1 MKCLLLIIVSSLL
14 IIGLVIVYKL
24 RGSNKEGFMNSLPTL
39 QSPGTPQ
46 SNYLNSIGIPTS
58 EQAGFPMP
66 AGNSTIPNTMPGS
79 TTANSSIALAGFKD
93 LSDLLET
100 MGTFNTLYENNI
112 STIGSDMNYSVLYA
126 KALASM
132 AKIKAQIDTKT
143 ATDTLDYVSNQRKR
157 YNDAI
162 NVIRNMPSNSNA
174 NNSPPIPLMSLSPG
188 DRVSVSDIQYAIS
201 RAQSEQSRIDN
212 LRSSAPD
219 LSSRSQILERVRLA
233 LSDIVDKINNGT
245 LTTDNL
251 PFTKPDLTKFLSDVS
266 NPSSTITPIPKP
278 ASVQGTQPT
287 LGENSSGYDIGTVF
301 EDISTA
307 AQDLKWD
314 LHIGYDPKVT
324 IQRQLLKRLQQLTSD
339 IKGMRG
345 PELDT
350 KMMELNVLQQQI
362 ATYDR
367 RRTAESTS
375 PLEAYTRTPVAS
387 VAAPTMLEEGHEQ
400 PLDVPAAVNDLSS
413 RPGYEMTTDAIV
425 HRASNSSYTDTVS
438 GPDYKQRA
446 LFLCKQIRGAELGD
460 PKEFGCIANPE
471 HDVGPDYS
479 WRGNYKMVCSRLG
492 SAWGGW
498 YPEMFGCPASEEAT
512 SQAPK

>member
-1 MKCLLLIIVSSLL
+1 MTYLLVIIGTSLL

-24 RGSNKEGFMNSLPTL
+24 HDSNKEGFMDSAPNL
-39 QSPGTPQ
+39 QSPGT
-46 SNYLNSIGIPTS
+46 NYLNSIGIPTS

-66 AGNSTIPNTMPGS
+66 AGNSSIPNTMPGS
-79 TTANSSIALAGFKD
+79 TTGNSSIALAGFKD

-100 MGTFNTLYENNI
+100 METFNTLYENNI
-112 STIGSDMNYSVLYA
+112 STIGSDMNYSLLYA

-132 AKIKAQIDTKT
+132 AKIKAQIDTNT
-143 ATDTLDYVSNQRKR
+143 ATDTLDYVSSERKR
-157 YNDAI
+157 YNEAI
-162 NVIRNMPSNSNA
+162 NVIRNIPSNSNA
-174 NNSPPIPLMSLSPG
+174 NNSPPTPLMTLSPG

-212 LRSSAPD
+212 LRSTAPD

-245 LTTDNL
+245 LATDNL
-251 PFTKPDLTKFLSDVS
+251 PFTKPELTKFLSDVS

-278 ASVQGTQPT
+278 ASVQGTQPA
-287 LGENSSGYDIGTVF
+287 LGENSPGYDIGAAF
-301 EDISTA
+301 HEISTA

-324 IQRQLLKRLQQLTSD
+324 IQRQLLKRLQQLSSD
-339 IKGMRG
+339 IKGLKG
-345 PELDT
+345 SQLDT
-350 KMMELNVLQQQI
+350 KMLELNVLQQQI

-367 RRTAESTS
+367 RRTAESTA
-375 PLEAYTRTPVAS
+375 PLEAYTPDPVAT
-387 VAAPTMLEEGHEQ
+387 VVAPTMLGEDWAQSPPQ
-400 PLDVPAAVNDLSS
+400 PPAPVNDLSS

-425 HRASNSSYTDTVS
+425 HRASNSSYTDTAS

-471 HDVGPDYS
+471 NDVGPDYS
-479 WRGNYKMVCSRLG
+479 WRGNYKMVCNRLG
-492 SAWGGW
+492 SVWGGW
-498 YPEMFGCPASEEAT
+498 YPEMFGCPPSEEAT
-512 SQAPK
+512 SQVPK

>member
-1 MKCLLLIIVSSLL
+1 MKYLLLIIGTSLL

-24 RGSNKEGFMNSLPTL
+24 RYSNKEGFTN
-39 QSPGTPQ
+39 SPGEPR
-46 SNYLNSIGIPTS
+46 SNYLNSIGIPS
-58 EQAGFPMP
+58 ADQAAFPIP
-66 AGNSTIPNTMPGS
+66 AGNSTIPNTMPGT

-132 AKIKAQIDTKT
+132 AKIKTQIDTKT
-143 ATDTLDYVSNQRKR
+143 ATDTLDYVTSERKR
-157 YNDAI
+157 YNTAI
-162 NVIRNMPSNSNA
+162 NEIHNMPSNSNA
-174 NNSPPIPLMSLSPG
+174 NNSPPTPLMSLSPG

-233 LSDIVDKINNGT
+233 LSDIVDKLNNGT

-251 PFTKPDLTKFLSDVS
+251 PFTKPELTKFLSDVS

-278 ASVQGTQPT
+278 ASVQGTRPA
-287 LGENSSGYDIGTVF
+287 LGENASGYDISAAF
-301 EDISTA
+301 DEISTA
-307 AQDLKWD
+307 AKDLKWD

-324 IQRQLLKRLQQLTSD
+324 IQRRLLNQLQQLTSD
-339 IKGMRG
+339 IKGLSG
-345 PELDT
+345 PELNT
-350 KMMELNVLQQQI
+350 KMLELNILQQQI
-362 ATYDR
+362 DTYDR
-367 RRTAESTS
+367 RRTAESTA
-375 PLEAYTRTPVAS
+375 PLEAYTSGPVAT
-387 VAAPTMLEEGHEQ
+387 VAAPTMLAEGLTQ
-400 PLDVPAAVNDLSS
+400 PHPPAAANDLSS

-471 HDVGPDYS
+471 HDVAPDYS
-479 WRGNYKMVCSRLG
+479 WRGNYKMVCNRLG
-492 SAWGGW
+492 NVWGGW
-498 YPEMFGCPASEEAT
+498 YPEMFGCPTSEEAI